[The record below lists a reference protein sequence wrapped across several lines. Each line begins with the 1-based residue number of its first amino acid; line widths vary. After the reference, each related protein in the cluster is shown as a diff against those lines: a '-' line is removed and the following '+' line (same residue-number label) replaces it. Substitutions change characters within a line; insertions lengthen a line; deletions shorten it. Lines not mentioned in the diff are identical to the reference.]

1 MAEQK
6 EQGANLSPIS
16 SGPRNLPSPSTKRC
30 PPRPGS
36 PPLGLNPRPLP
47 TSPTPLF
54 PAAEGRAERAGCS
67 PYLGR
72 VAGPAPARRP
82 GPSPGGARAGVGGTR
97 RRERGQT
104 QPWSEVAGLRRGIGA
119 QGLPLPGT
127 RSWLRSVSRPR
138 AGLCPRSAPFSQRG
152 WAGACITVTSPPLR
166 SLSGARGAPAPRT
179 AGLEQPDTTWHF
191 ERTQVPRWPLKKQE
205 ARGQG
210 AALFSWW
217 PPARCDHVLSVPTFR
232 TALPFISLASHQPR

>member
-6 EQGANLSPIS
+6 EQGANLSRIS
-16 SGPRNLPSPSTKRC
+16 SGPRNLPSPSTERC
-30 PPRPGS
+30 PPPPCS

-72 VAGPAPARRP
+72 VAGPAPARRL

-97 RRERGQT
+97 RRERGQA

-166 SLSGARGAPAPRT
+166 SSSGARGAPAPRT

-210 AALFSWW
+210 AGA
-217 PPARCDHVLSVPTFR
+217 AG
-232 TALPFISLASHQPR
+232 LPWTTGILVEHRPWGTKIRVTT